1 MNLLQQWG
9 KNKDQKYKL
18 KSLTKRTIKRYFRKK
33 KSTKSNNGK
42 RCTRNNSE
50 HRNWLNICIHLNI
63 VLQLLS
69 CVQLFVNSWTAGHQA
84 SLSFTIS
91 QSLLRLMST
100 ESVMPSNHLILCC
113 LLLLLPSTF
122 PSIKVFFNESAF
134 HIRWPE
140 YWSFSISPSNKY
152 SGLNFL

>member
-100 ESVMPSNHLILCC
+100 ESVMPSNHLILCHP
-113 LLLLLPSTF
+113 LLLLPSIF
-122 PSIKVFFNESAF
+122 PSIRTPYLQIQSQWVWLITWVS
-134 HIRWPE
+134 R
-140 YWSFSISPSNKY
+140 
-152 SGLNFL
+152 GT